1 MMRPTLKAATL
12 MVATAVDHVLTLS
25 IVFIVIVQESTLEM
39 QKTML
44 FLETA
49 FARMST
55 TMRTA
60 IMMDLIAVQ
69 ICIYSRSIAQNAY
82 VNKVQKIT
90 LVTKINK
97 FKYLSSYIAHDL
109 HPILGL

>member
-1 MMRPTLKAATL
+1 M
-12 MVATAVDHVLTLS
+12 ATAVDHVLTLS

-44 FLETA
+44 FLEMA

-60 IMMDLIAVQ
+60 IMKDLIAVL
-69 ICIYSRSIAQNAY
+69 ICIYSRSTAQNAY
-82 VNKVQKIT
+82 VKVQKIT
-90 LVTKINK
+90 HNVSKISAS
-97 FKYLSSYIAHDL
+97 FL
-109 HPILGL
+109 

>member
-1 MMRPTLKAATL
+1 MQNATL

-60 IMMDLIAVQ
+60 IMMGLIVVQ
-69 ICIYSRSIAQNAY
+69 ICICTRSIAQNAY
-82 VNKVQKIT
+82 VKVQKIT
-90 LVTKINK
+90 HNVSNISTL
-97 FKYLSSYIAHDL
+97 FF
-109 HPILGL
+109 IL